1 MKHSFFAALF
11 LAAAP
16 LVMAQ
21 TSTTTPDKTGPTLT
35 ITTPA
40 INAKVNLNIT
50 GTATDT
56 GGSTS
61 SPAGIRAV
69 YYKVEGSS
77 SWKKA
82 TLSTDTAATRTW
94 MASAKVNVATGK
106 RIYFRAVDRSG
117 NESDV
122 IGRRFR
128 FGSAATATTTTSTST
143 ANSTSTK

>member
-16 LVMAQ
+16 VLMAQ
-21 TSTTTPDKTGPTLT
+21 TTTDTTPDKTGPTIT

-40 INAKVNLNIT
+40 INSRPTVNIT

-56 GGSTS
+56 GGTTA
-61 SPAGIRAV
+61 SPGGIRAV
-69 YYKVEGSS
+69 YYKEEGSS

-82 TLSTDTAATRTW
+82 KLSTDSSTATTRTW
-94 MASAKVNVATGK
+94 MATVKVNLATGK
-106 RIYFRAVDRSG
+106 RVYFRAIDRSG
-117 NESDV
+117 NEGDV

-128 FGSAATATTTTSTST
+128 FGAS
-143 ANSTSTK
+143 